1 MLSERWKRIFVFPL
15 FTSYHSH
22 QNGVQKWCM
31 TEEYLHSPTSILLF
45 HTKMV
50 CVGIGSIFDGLI
62 TKVYLTSSI
71 LKRGIGIYL
80 VNKNHPS
87 VSLNKGSY
95 TCHASRCSNWCIK
108 CESTNLP
115 PILNFHVIL
124 CKKKKKVNISLYF
137 IEINQRKKNETFFQA
152 TFFYLAYLLILMS
165 SNPIRLVP

>member
-124 CKKKKKVNISLYF
+124 CKKKKKSKYLTLFYRNKPKKKEWNFFSSYIFLFSISPD
-137 IEINQRKKNETFFQA
+137 IDVE
-152 TFFYLAYLLILMS
+152 
-165 SNPIRLVP
+165 